1 MHGTKTDKAVPVEN
15 SLPLV
20 AVRDPWMWLQS
31 MCRHHYTAFWPHTN
45 VHCPNLVATDPEI
58 KNLPR
63 LKKLYYKSNILGEGE
78 RVDEPLI
85 PVTVK
90 YDTDVYEHVS
100 LAHFWSEW
108 YRLYLEADFPR
119 IMVRFEDM
127 LFHAKE
133 VIERKLGLGMN
144 VTWIC
149 TS

>member
-1 MHGTKTDKAVPVEN
+1 MHATRTDKAIPVEN

-31 MCRHHYTAFWPHTN
+31 MCRHHYTAFWPHSEKG
-45 VHCPNLVATDPEI
+45 HCPNLVATDSEI
-58 KNLPR
+58 EHFPR
-63 LKKLYYKSNILGEGE
+63 LKQLYYESNIEGIGEK
-78 RVDEPLI
+78 VDEPLI

-90 YDTDVYEHVS
+90 YDKDIYDHDS

-108 YRLYLEADFPR
+108 YRLYLDADFPR

-133 VIERKLGLGMN
+133 VIERKFSHCRRG
-144 VTWIC
+144 C
-149 TS
+149 CCCC